1 MKLVSTAF
9 LGALLTLL
17 RMLTGFIVTKF
28 VAVSVGPNGVALLG
42 QLQSFVA
49 GVNGLI
55 ANQIGQ
61 GVVRFTAE
69 HVDSGYE
76 TTKEWWSA
84 ATSLLIITISMSS
97 IGIILMSEYLS
108 LWLFNN
114 KSLYWILI
122 VVGLS
127 LPFNAMNSIFLGVLN
142 GLNENK
148 KNISTSMIS
157 VCFTTA
163 VTMVL
168 LYIWGLSGGLFAV
181 AINNAIAAVVVII
194 KIYRLPW
201 FKFRYWFSK
210 VDNSK
215 KKIFAGYM
223 LMGIIG
229 ALTGPTAVIT
239 IRNMISSA
247 ISIDAAGMWQAVTR
261 ISDAYL
267 AMFTIGIGLYYFPKA
282 AAIKISCELK
292 KETKLVMLSL
302 MPLLFTAITCIYYF
316 RDFIIHLLYSEDF
329 YSARDLFFPQLIG
342 DVFRLLSFVPASIL
356 LAKGYFKLNA
366 LAEIIINLLFVSF
379 SYALL
384 QQDNGLISVNIAYA
398 LVYFFYLIF
407 SICFFF
413 YHCHQLK
420 TVGCCR

>member
-1 MKLVSTAF
+1 MRFIGTTF

-17 RMLTGFIVTKF
+17 RMLTGFVVTKF

-69 HVDSGYE
+69 HVNSGYE

-84 ATSLLIITISMSS
+84 ATSLLIMTVSVSS

-114 KSLYWILI
+114 KALYWLLI

-148 KNISTSMIS
+148 KNIFISMIS
-157 VCFTTA
+157 VCFTTT
-163 VTMVL
+163 VTIFF
-168 LYIWGLSGGLFAV
+168 LYVWGLNGGLFAV
-181 AINNAIAAVVVII
+181 AINNGIAAVVVIV
-194 KIYRLPW
+194 KVYRLPW
-201 FKFRYWFSK
+201 FKFRYWFAQ
-210 VDNSK
+210 VDNGK
-215 KKIFAGYM
+215 KKIFVGYM
-223 LMGIIG
+223 LMGVVG
-229 ALTGPTAVIT
+229 ALTGPTAIIT
-239 IRNMISSA
+239 IRNMISST
-247 ISIDAAGMWQAVTR
+247 ISIDATGMWQAVTR

-282 AAIKISCELK
+282 ATIKISCELK
-292 KETKLVMLSL
+292 KETRFVIISL
-302 MPLLFTAITCIYYF
+302 IPLLFAAVSCIFYF
-316 RDFIIHLLYSEDF
+316 RDFIIHLLYSDDF
-329 YSARDLFFPQLIG
+329 YSARELFLPQLIG

-356 LAKGYFKLNA
+356 LARGYFKLNA
-366 LAEIIINLLFVSF
+366 LAEVIINILFVSF
-379 SYALL
+379 SYMLL
-384 QQDNGLISVNIAYA
+384 QQDYGLVSVNIAYA
-398 LVYFFYLIF
+398 LVYLFYLTF
-407 SICFFF
+407 SVCFFF

-420 TVGCCR
+420 TGECCK

>member
-1 MKLVSTAF
+1 MRFIGTTF

-17 RMLTGFIVTKF
+17 RMLTGFVVTKF

-69 HVDSGYE
+69 HVNSGYE

-84 ATSLLIITISMSS
+84 ATSLLIMTVSVSS

-114 KSLYWILI
+114 KALYWLLI

-148 KNISTSMIS
+148 KNIFISMIS
-157 VCFTTA
+157 VCFTTT
-163 VTMVL
+163 VTIFF
-168 LYIWGLSGGLFAV
+168 LYVWGLNGGLFAV
-181 AINNAIAAVVVII
+181 AINNGIAAVVVIV
-194 KIYRLPW
+194 KVYRLPW
-201 FKFRYWFSK
+201 FKFRYWFAQ
-210 VDNSK
+210 VDNGK
-215 KKIFAGYM
+215 KKIFVGYM
-223 LMGIIG
+223 LMGVVG
-229 ALTGPTAVIT
+229 ALTGPTAIIT
-239 IRNMISSA
+239 IRNMISST
-247 ISIDAAGMWQAVTR
+247 ISIDATGMWQAVTR

-292 KETKLVMLSL
+292 KETRFVIISL
-302 MPLLFTAITCIYYF
+302 IPLLFAAVSCIFYF
-316 RDFIIHLLYSEDF
+316 RDFIIHLLYSDDF
-329 YSARDLFFPQLIG
+329 YSARELFLPQLIG

-356 LAKGYFKLNA
+356 LARGYFKLNA
-366 LAEIIINLLFVSF
+366 LAEVIINILFVSF
-379 SYALL
+379 SYMLL
-384 QQDNGLISVNIAYA
+384 QQDYGLVSVNIAYA
-398 LVYFFYLIF
+398 LVYLFYLTF
-407 SICFFF
+407 SVCFFF

-420 TVGCCR
+420 TVECCK

>member
-1 MKLVSTAF
+1 MRFIGTTF

-17 RMLTGFIVTKF
+17 RMLTGFVVTKF

-69 HVDSGYE
+69 HVNSGYE

-84 ATSLLIITISMSS
+84 ATSLLIMTVSVSS

-114 KSLYWILI
+114 KAFYWLLI

-148 KNISTSMIS
+148 KNIFISMIS
-157 VCFTTA
+157 VCFTTT
-163 VTMVL
+163 VTIFF
-168 LYIWGLSGGLFAV
+168 LYVWGLNGGLFAV
-181 AINNAIAAVVVII
+181 AINNGIAAVVVIV
-194 KIYRLPW
+194 KVYRLPW
-201 FKFRYWFSK
+201 FKFRYWFAQ
-210 VDNSK
+210 VDNGK
-215 KKIFAGYM
+215 KKIFVGYM
-223 LMGIIG
+223 LMGVVG
-229 ALTGPTAVIT
+229 ALTGPTAIIT
-239 IRNMISSA
+239 IRNMISST
-247 ISIDAAGMWQAVTR
+247 ISIDATGMWQAVTR

-292 KETKLVMLSL
+292 KETRFVIISL
-302 MPLLFTAITCIYYF
+302 IPLLFAAVSCIFYF
-316 RDFIIHLLYSEDF
+316 RDFIIHLLYSDDF
-329 YSARDLFFPQLIG
+329 YSARELFLPQLIG

-356 LAKGYFKLNA
+356 LARGYFKLNA
-366 LAEIIINLLFVSF
+366 LAEVIINILFVSF
-379 SYALL
+379 SYMLL
-384 QQDNGLISVNIAYA
+384 QQDYGLVSVNIAYA
-398 LVYFFYLIF
+398 LVYLFYLTF
-407 SICFFF
+407 SVCFFF

-420 TVGCCR
+420 TVECCK

>member
-1 MKLVSTAF
+1 MKLIGTAF

-69 HVDSGYE
+69 HVNSGYE
-76 TTKEWWSA
+76 ATKEWWSA
-84 ATSLLIITISMSS
+84 ATSLLIMTVSVSS

-114 KSLYWILI
+114 KSLYWLLI
-122 VVGLS
+122 IVGLS

-148 KNISTSMIS
+148 KNILTSMIS

-163 VTMVL
+163 VTITF
-168 LYIWGLSGGLFAV
+168 LYVWGLNGGLFAV
-181 AINNAIAAVVVII
+181 AINNGIAAVVVTI
-194 KIYRLPW
+194 KVFRLPW
-201 FKFRYWFSK
+201 FKFRYWFAK
-210 VDNSK
+210 VDNGK
-215 KKIFAGYM
+215 KKIFVGYM
-223 LMGIIG
+223 LMGVVG
-229 ALTGPTAVIT
+229 ALTGPTAIIT
-239 IRNMISSA
+239 IRNMISST

-282 AAIKISCELK
+282 AAIKISSELK
-292 KETKLVMLSL
+292 KETKFVILSL
-302 MPLLFTAITCIYYF
+302 IPLLFAAVGCIFYF
-316 RDFIIHLLYSEDF
+316 RDFIIHLLYSADF
-329 YSARDLFFPQLIG
+329 YSARELFFPQLIG

-356 LAKGYFKLNA
+356 LARGYFKLNA
-366 LAEIIINLLFVSF
+366 FAEILINILFVSL

-384 QQDNGLISVNIAYA
+384 QQNYGVVSVNIAYA
-398 LVYFFYLIF
+398 FVYFFYLVF

-420 TVGCCR
+420 TVGCYE